1 MMFKFL
7 IKFPALII
15 WLILLLISVAR
26 TEVINEINIT
36 GNERIP
42 DETIK
47 MFSGKKIKDNLSLND
62 LDQILKD
69 IYDSNFFFD
78 VKISLNDNI
87 LNIFVKEKPII
98 ENVEYKGLKSNEIKE
113 DIFNNRILKQKSS
126 FDEATLKKDRDEILN
141 ILKER
146 GYYFVKLETLIEDL
160 DNNKLNLIYE
170 IDLGPKSKISKISFI
185 GNKIYKD
192 KKLKNII
199 VSEEYKFWKFIS
211 GKKFLNENIIE
222 LDKRLLKNFYLNKG
236 YHDAEI
242 NSSFA
247 KMIDDYEFE
256 LIYNINAKEK
266 FYFDNISLDLNAD
279 YDPNNFINLNRFFKD
294 LKNKKYSI
302 NRIRDIIK
310 KIGDIALNEQFESV
324 KVIPIENIVEN
335 KISLIFKIEDTE
347 KFYVEKINI
356 LGNNVTQENVIR
368 NQFEIDEGDPYNEI
382 LYNKTINNIK
392 NLGFFKSTSGSIE
405 EGPSDQNK
413 IINITVEEKA
423 TGEISLGAGTGTSG
437 ATVAFGIRENNFL
450 GKGINLDANAS
461 VTEETIKGKFV
472 VENPNYKNSD
482 KSVNVGI
489 EAIEI
494 DRSTEFG
501 YKTNK
506 TGITFG
512 TDFEL
517 LQDFSLGLGLTNF
530 YEKIT
535 TDQNASTLQKTQQG
549 NYWDTFLKLD
559 FDYDKRNQKFQTS
572 QGYRSFYSLD
582 LPIVSDTSTLVNS
595 YNYNFYTELYD
606 ENITNASIFLSSAN
620 SISGKNIK
628 LSERLFI
635 PSRKLRGFERGK
647 IGPKDGED
655 YIGGNFVTTANVSS
669 TLPQVLNNLQDIDFV
684 MFFDAANVW
693 GVDYDSS
700 IADNGKIRS
709 SIGLGIDWLTP
720 IGPLNF
726 TFAQPLTKESTD
738 KTESFRFNLGTTF

>member
-7 IKFPALII
+7 IKFPAIII
-15 WLILLLISVAR
+15 WLIFLLISVAR

-78 VKISLNDNI
+78 VKISLKDNI

-98 ENVEYKGLKSNEIKE
+98 ENVEYRGLKSNEIKE

-146 GYYFVKLETLIEDL
+146 GYYFVKLETLVEDL

-266 FYFDNISLDLNAD
+266 FYFNNITLDLNAD
-279 YDPNNFINLNRFFKD
+279 YDPNNFLNLNKFFKD
-294 LKNKKYSI
+294 LKNKPYSI

-310 KIGDIALNEQFESV
+310 KIEDIALNEQFESV

-620 SISGKNIK
+620 SIAGKNIK

>member
-7 IKFPALII
+7 IKFPALVIY
-15 WLILLLISVAR
+15 LTFLLISVAK

-47 MFSGKKIKDNLSLND
+47 MFSGKKISDNISLND
-62 LDQILKD
+62 LDKILKD

-78 VKISLNDNI
+78 VKVSLKDNI
-87 LNIFVKEKPII
+87 LNIFVQEKPII
-98 ENVEYKGLKSNEIKE
+98 ENIKYRGLKSNEIKE
-113 DIFNNRILKQKSS
+113 DIFNKRILKQKSS
-126 FDEATLKKDRDEILN
+126 FDETTLKKDRDEILN

-146 GYYFVKLETLIEDL
+146 GYYFAKLETLVEDL

-236 YHDAEI
+236 YHDVEI

-247 KMIDDYEFE
+247 KMINDYEFE
-256 LIYNINAKEK
+256 LIYNIDAKEK
-266 FYFDNISLDLNAD
+266 FYFDNIVLDLTAD
-279 YDPNNFINLNRFFKD
+279 YDPNNFLNLNKFFKD
-294 LKNKKYSI
+294 LKNKPYSI

-310 KIGDIALNEQFESV
+310 KIENIALNEQFESV
-324 KVIPIENIVEN
+324 KVIPVENIIEN

-392 NLGFFKSTSGSIE
+392 NLGFFKSTSGVIE
-405 EGPSDQNK
+405 EGASDQTK
-413 IINITVEEKA
+413 VINITVEEKA

-437 ATVAFGIRENNFL
+437 ATVAFGIMENNFL

-482 KSVNVGI
+482 KSINVGI

-506 TGITFG
+506 TGISFG

-535 TDQNASTLQKTQQG
+535 TDVNASTLQKTQQG

-606 ENITNASIFLSSAN
+606 ENITNASIFLKSAN
-620 SISGKNIK
+620 SIAGKNIK

-669 TLPQVLNNLQDIDFV
+669 TLPQVLSNLQEIDFV

-700 IADNGKIRS
+700 IADDGKIRS

-738 KTESFRFNLGTTF
+738 KTETFRFNLGTTF